1 MDNQCVKGRLYVF
14 LEINKNRK
22 VKNVDDL
29 LSSYGRL
36 CRLSGISQQKM
47 VATFSAEPF
56 VPSADNT
63 NEKKL
68 IKAIDYQAQIEKVNQ
83 AIQLLGR
90 DHQQLLIDKYL
101 KEYKDYWIYSKYSM
115 SRSTYYR
122 ELEDAKL
129 FFAEAYDK
137 GSLLVYI

>member
-36 CRLSGISQQKM
+36 CRLSGVPQQKM

-56 VPSADNT
+56 APTGANT
-63 NEKKL
+63 NEQHIFDAL
-68 IKAIDYQAQIEKVNQ
+68 DYQSQLEEINRAIKLLNVNY
-83 AIQLLGR
+83 
-90 DHQQLLIDKYL
+90 QQLLIDKYV
-101 KEYKDYWIYSKYSM
+101 KEYKDYWIYTKHSLSM
-115 SRSTYYR
+115 ATYYR
-122 ELEDAKL
+122 DMKKAK
-129 FFAEAYDK
+129 FYFAEAYKK
-137 GSLLVYI
+137 GALLVYV

>member
-1 MDNQCVKGRLYVF
+1 MLF
-14 LEINKNRK
+14 PEIDKEK
-22 VKNVDDL
+22 TIQNVTDL

-47 VATFSAEPF
+47 VAIFSAEPF

-68 IKAIDYQAQIEKVNQ
+68 IKAIDYQAQVEKINQ
-83 AIQLLGR
+83 AIQLLGK
-90 DHQQLLIDKYL
+90 DYQQLLIDKYL

-137 GSLLVYI
+137 GCLLVYI

>member
-1 MDNQCVKGRLYVF
+1 MLF
-14 LEINKNRK
+14 PEIDKEK
-22 VKNVDDL
+22 TIQNVTEL
-29 LSSYGRL
+29 LSSYGKL

-47 VATFSAEPF
+47 VATFSTEPF
-56 VPSADNT
+56 APSADNT

-68 IKAIDYQAQIEKVNQ
+68 IKAIDYQAQVEKINQ
-83 AIQLLGR
+83 AIQLLGK
-90 DHQQLLIDKYL
+90 DHQQLLIDKYM
-101 KEYKDYWIYSKYSM
+101 KECKDYWIYSKYSM

-129 FFAEAYDK
+129 FFAEAYNK

>member
-1 MDNQCVKGRLYVF
+1 MLFPGIDKEKTIQ
-14 LEINKNRK
+14 
-22 VKNVDDL
+22 NVTDL

-68 IKAIDYQAQIEKVNQ
+68 IKAIDYQAQVEKINQ
-83 AIQLLGR
+83 AIQLLGK
-90 DHQQLLIDKYL
+90 DYQQLLIDKYL

-137 GSLLVYI
+137 GCLLVYI